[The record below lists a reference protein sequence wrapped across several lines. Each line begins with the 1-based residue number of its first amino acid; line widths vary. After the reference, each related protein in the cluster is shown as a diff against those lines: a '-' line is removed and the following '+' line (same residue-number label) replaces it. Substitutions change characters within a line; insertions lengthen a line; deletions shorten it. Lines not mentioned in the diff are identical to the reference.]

1 MQISKP
7 TSWIWASCQKEV
19 FPERSGRPQPLHP
32 ADDCVLLPDGVS
44 LGPGAGRVLGGTGGR
59 TTMAAP
65 PPSQHQAIPTV
76 GKKAEHDRTR
86 THPPPQEKFP
96 LKATSCL
103 ASGQPGFLNH
113 HFPLNKETPSHNPQC
128 TVGGGHTQRCPDIP
142 GQKHSG
148 REGCGRPAGRCLGT
162 L

>member
-19 FPERSGRPQPLHP
+19 FPERSGRPQPLHS
-32 ADDCVLLPDGVS
+32 ADDCVLLPNGVS
-44 LGPGAGRVLGGTGGR
+44 QGPGAGRVLGSTWGR

-65 PPSQHQAIPTV
+65 LLSQHQAIPTV

-86 THPPPQEKFP
+86 AHPPPQEKYP

-113 HFPLNKETPSHNPQC
+113 HFPFNKEMPSHNPQC
-128 TVGGGHTQRCPDIP
+128 TVGGGTPRGAQTY
-142 GQKHSG
+142 
-148 REGCGRPAGRCLGT
+148 LGKGI
-162 L
+162 LEEKAA